1 MNLISRNLSGHVRN
15 RRVQRRDLILR
26 HVGFSDFHGFAE
38 VNRLQSQLIVIKIL
52 GNRRL
57 HRAENIGHEFVNAGC
72 RKASG
77 FLFVFLLL
85 HLRQDLRRI
94 DIYLPRVIF
103 HKVDKVGVVGIIFG
117 QNSFKQ
123 RNNVPR
129 RTHIDCVFTDFNG
142 VTLRQGKLLV
152 VGKHLLHVADNRTV
166 VIQRAEKDILSLDLK
181 LRVNE
186 DHVIARMRDLPAR
199 LPEAGKRVL
208 AAPERPD
215 FRAV

>member
-1 MNLISRNLSGHVRN
+1 M
-15 RRVQRRDLILR
+15 
-26 HVGFSDFHGFAE
+26 
-38 VNRLQSQLIVIKIL
+38 
-52 GNRRL
+52 
-57 HRAENIGHEFVNAGC
+57 
-72 RKASG
+72 
-77 FLFVFLLL
+77 
-85 HLRQDLRRI
+85 
-94 DIYLPRVIF
+94 
-103 HKVDKVGVVGIIFG
+103 
-117 QNSFKQ
+117 
-123 RNNVPR
+123 
-129 RTHIDCVFTDFNG
+129 
-142 VTLRQGKLLV
+142 